1 MINKDYLTKWL
12 GENATKK
19 HQRLLF
25 ENNMV
30 YATNTNVLF
39 IIRDTYDKSLEGCVV
54 GLDGTA
60 YKDEKFPDYE
70 KLFRIIKHDQ
80 YKKVGVDYD
89 LMKKLLEKPGEFA
102 YVKIGNIDYEFKKS
116 TVFRCIV
123 DFMEHTG
130 SHTIYVS
137 EDNRMV
143 YIEHL
148 GEYGFF
154 MPFQFFNVNEKF
166 EYETLDLKYEQHKL
180 F

>member
-1 MINKDYLTKWL
+1 MINKDYLIQWL

-19 HQRLLF
+19 YQKLFF

-30 YATNTNVLF
+30 YATNTHVLF
-39 IIRDTYDKSLEGCVV
+39 IVKDTYDKKLENCVVDLEGVV
-54 GLDGTA
+54 QT
-60 YKDEKFPDYE
+60 EKFSDYE
-70 KLFRIIKHDQ
+70 KLFRIIKSTN
-80 YKKVGVDYD
+80 YRSVCVDYS
-89 LMKKLLEKPGEFA
+89 LMKKLLEKPGEFVYA
-102 YVKIGNIDYEFKKS
+102 KIGNIDFEFKKN
-116 TVFRCIV
+116 TVFKCIV

-130 SHTIYVS
+130 ERTIWVS
-137 EDNRMV
+137 DDCRMV

>member
-39 IIRDTYDKSLEGCVV
+39 VIRDTYDKSLEGCVV
-54 GLDGTA
+54 GLDETA

-89 LMKKLLEKPGEFA
+89 LMKKLLEKPGEFV

-130 SHTIYVS
+130 NHTICVS